1 MKFFETSKYHSFKK
15 STYITLRWIGIIGQ
29 LIAVNF
35 VYLFLNSS
43 FEFITSN
50 LVIFLGILSN
60 LYLIFIY
67 KKTQLSDRSA
77 FIFLLIDI
85 LQLGVLLYL
94 SGGITNPFVIFI
106 LIPSVFSSSN
116 LSLRTNTLL
125 VILTIIIIVFL
136 TFNYQD
142 LPINLNSDFHN
153 NHYFYYSIPVS
164 LIIALVFLNY
174 FAMTFGTQS
183 RLRKEALGKMEE
195 VMAKEHELLSLGG
208 QAAAAAHSLGT
219 PLSTITIIS
228 HDLMKQFKGQKD
240 IEKDIELLIPIRD
253 NITVFS
259 IGDEHKIIE
268 KDNFTEI
275 IWKNNSFLDLFKQ
288 SSLQDYSKGV
298 IDSSNNL
305 FIRFLSWIR
314 VNFFYPDARL
324 SNLNKIE
331 SFLIDYIERKDI
343 NLMITTSPPHS
354 IQLLGKRIK
363 NVINLKGKIIQIKNI
378 QKNQYVGYNR
388 TYKTKTK
395 IKVAIIG
402 LGYEDGIPRSLSNK
416 GYVYFKKNRFKIIG
430 RISMDTFTVDISKSS
445 HDLNIGMYLDI
456 INDQHKIDKFAKLCK
471 TIPNE
476 IMTSIGK
483 RVYRK
488 YE

>member
-35 VYLFLNSS
+35 VYLFLNPS
-43 FEFITSN
+43 FDFISSN
-50 LVIFLGILSN
+50 LVIFFGILSN

-85 LQLGVLLYL
+85 LQLGILLYL

-125 VILTIIIIVFL
+125 VILTIIIIIFL
-136 TFNYQD
+136 TFYYQD

-153 NHYFYYSIPVS
+153 NHYFYYSIPIS

-174 FAMTFGTQS
+174 FAMTFGAQS

-219 PLSTITIIS
+219 PLSTITIIA

-240 IEKDIELLIPIRD
+240 IEKDIELLNSQVDRCNEILKRLTLNP
-253 NITVFS
+253 VEE
-259 IGDEHKIIE
+259 DE
-268 KDNFTEI
+268 F
-275 IWKNNSFLDLFKQ
+275 
-288 SSLQDYSKGV
+288 
-298 IDSSNNL
+298 ID
-305 FIRFLSWIR
+305 
-314 VNFFYPDARL
+314 
-324 SNLNKIE
+324 
-331 SFLIDYIERKDI
+331 KDI
-343 NLMITTSPPHS
+343 NIRDYL
-354 IQLLGKRIK
+354 
-363 NVINLKGKIIQIKNI
+363 NEII
-378 QKNQYVGYNR
+378 
-388 TYKTKTK
+388 
-395 IKVAIIG
+395 
-402 LGYEDGIPRSLSNK
+402 LS
-416 GYVYFKKNRFKIIG
+416 FREISKKDFVFNFDQDSNPKK
-430 RISMDTFTVDISKSS
+430 ISKSIEIVYG
-445 HDLNIGMYLDI
+445 LRNFIG
-456 INDQHKIDKFAKLCK
+456 NANKFAKN
-471 TIPNE
+471 TIFITLKSDSEMTE
-476 IMTSIGK
+476 ITVEDDGIGYPRDIISKIGEPYLKSNHSKDKSKEGLGLGLFIGK
-483 RVYRK
+483 TLLEKNFATVNCINSKTRSGAEVNIRWK
-488 YE
+488 NRELFNI

>member
-35 VYLFLNSS
+35 VYLFLNPS
-43 FEFITSN
+43 FDHITSN

-85 LQLGVLLYL
+85 LQLGILLYL

-219 PLSTITIIS
+219 PLSTITIIA

-240 IEKDIELLIPIRD
+240 LEKDIELLNSQVERCNEILKRLTLNP
-253 NITVFS
+253 VEE
-259 IGDEHKIIE
+259 DE
-268 KDNFTEI
+268 F
-275 IWKNNSFLDLFKQ
+275 
-288 SSLQDYSKGV
+288 
-298 IDSSNNL
+298 ID
-305 FIRFLSWIR
+305 
-314 VNFFYPDARL
+314 
-324 SNLNKIE
+324 
-331 SFLIDYIERKDI
+331 KDI
-343 NLMITTSPPHS
+343 NIRDYLHEIISSFKEISKKEFVFNFDQDSNPKKISKS
-354 IQLLGKRIK
+354 IEIVYGLRNFIGNANKFSK
-363 NVINLKGKIIQIKNI
+363 KTVFINLKSDSEFTELTVEDDGNGYPRDIISKIGEPYLKSNYS
-378 QKNQYVGYNR
+378 KD
-388 TYKTKTK
+388 KSKE
-395 IKVAIIG
+395 G
-402 LGYEDGIPRSLSNK
+402 LGLGL
-416 GYVYFKKNRFKIIG
+416 F
-430 RISMDTFTVDISKSS
+430 
-445 HDLNIGMYLDI
+445 
-456 INDQHKIDKFAKLCK
+456 
-471 TIPNE
+471 
-476 IMTSIGK
+476 IGK
-483 RVYRK
+483 TLLEKNFASVNCRNSKTRNGAEVVIRWK
-488 YE
+488 NKELFNI